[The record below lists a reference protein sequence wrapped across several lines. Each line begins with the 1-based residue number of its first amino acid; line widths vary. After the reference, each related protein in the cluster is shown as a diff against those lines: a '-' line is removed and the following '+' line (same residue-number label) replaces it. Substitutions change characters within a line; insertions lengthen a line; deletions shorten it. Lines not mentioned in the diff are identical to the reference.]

1 MEKTKISKKMLL
13 IAGIAL
19 LLLIVVGIILVFFVF
34 KPGDGTVEASDE
46 NSATEASASTDIA
59 TIGQDQPY
67 YNFYNQVELNM
78 SKAEVNQRLGMEPIM
93 EADGSYHYTDIST
106 GYSVNVF
113 FNVNDQVVLK
123 ALIPP
128 IGGGDWINLCTAA
141 VTQSQVDGIAAGMTY
156 QEVKKYLGGDGLL
169 RIEMIETG
177 TTDHV
182 IYGLVWMNSDSSY
195 ILVSFDADTQK
206 VIGSIYSE

>member
-1 MEKTKISKKMLL
+1 MKKPKLSKKMLL
-13 IAGIAL
+13 IVGIVL
-19 LLLIVVGIILVFFVF
+19 LMLIVVGIILVFFVF
-34 KPGDGTVEASDE
+34 KPGDSTVEASDE
-46 NSATEASASTDIA
+46 SVTSEEAENSEIP
-59 TIGQDQPY
+59 TIGQDQSY
-67 YNFYNQVELNM
+67 YNFYNQIELNM

-93 EADGSYHYTDIST
+93 EADGSFHYTDINT

-128 IGGGDWINLCTAA
+128 IGGGDWIDLCTAD
-141 VTQSQVDGIAAGMTY
+141 VSQSQVDGITAGMTY
-156 QEVKKYLGGDGLL
+156 QEVKKHLGGDGLL

-182 IYGLVWMNSDSSY
+182 IYGLAWMNADFSY
-195 ILVSFDADTQK
+195 ILVSFDGDTQK